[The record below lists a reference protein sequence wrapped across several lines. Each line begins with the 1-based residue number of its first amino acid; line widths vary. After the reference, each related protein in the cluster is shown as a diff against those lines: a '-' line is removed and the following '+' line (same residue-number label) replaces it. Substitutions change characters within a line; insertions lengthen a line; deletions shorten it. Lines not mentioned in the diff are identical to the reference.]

1 MNDSKLWDLQNIL
14 KYVFE
19 IFELKSPNKMELSNF
34 LKGDSSLFKNNLN
47 ISQSSLNAG
56 IKNMIKAIFHF

>member
-34 LKGDSSLFKNNLN
+34 LER
-47 ISQSSLNAG
+47 
-56 IKNMIKAIFHF
+56 